1 MNARALRLIASL
13 SLTSAV
19 ALSALP
25 TLSFAVDCDKDE
37 LIQLL
42 TDYIDEQHGRS
53 MKFPGLSVVYLDTAE
68 ERLPYTLKFKDGKIC
83 DVKGNPL
90 TTVSDATIDFVIDSE
105 GRFLGFPRPAKYIP
119 GQLHH
124 SSMVAGEDIIA
135 GGTMKLK
142 NGKLVKITNQSG
154 HYKPKPYTLDT
165 ALKKLKALGINV
177 DDVDVVF
184 EQLPLQRALD
194 IKLKGKDILGKLQ
207 KSDDKLFSFFKNYL
221 LENPDTQNKVPLILM
236 LLKSPIPDSPQF
248 TRIIAESLSSENQT
262 NRMRILKAL
271 QSRTMISRPNEV
283 AELIDLLMHSAKST
297 STQQEY
303 LETLVPHFLSR
314 HSNYLTLEN
323 WLKASRTH
331 TYSSKTQHLILQTIT
346 KHVELEIEDLIT
358 DSTVVANPYPK
369 LLQIIERELGSST
382 NEEIQT
388 SLKKLRSLCDSSK
401 ERLQKQI
408 EHNLKEMRK
417 SVPF

>member
-1 MNARALRLIASL
+1 
-13 SLTSAV
+13 
-19 ALSALP
+19 
-25 TLSFAVDCDKDE
+25 
-37 LIQLL
+37 
-42 TDYIDEQHGRS
+42 
-53 MKFPGLSVVYLDTAE
+53 
-68 ERLPYTLKFKDGKIC
+68 
-83 DVKGNPL
+83 
-90 TTVSDATIDFVIDSE
+90 
-105 GRFLGFPRPAKYIP
+105 
-119 GQLHH
+119 
-124 SSMVAGEDIIA
+124 
-135 GGTMKLK
+135 
-142 NGKLVKITNQSG
+142 
-154 HYKPKPYTLDT
+154 
-165 ALKKLKALGINV
+165 
-177 DDVDVVF
+177 VVF